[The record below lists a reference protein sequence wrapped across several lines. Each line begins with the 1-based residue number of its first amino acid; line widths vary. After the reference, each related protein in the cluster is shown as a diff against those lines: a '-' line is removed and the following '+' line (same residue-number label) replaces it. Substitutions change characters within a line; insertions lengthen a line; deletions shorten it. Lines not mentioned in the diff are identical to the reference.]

1 MRLLTPPRTVPGFRE
16 FVALIAFLGALQALG
31 IDAMLPALPTI
42 GHALG
47 ITDETRLQW
56 IIATYIAGMGAGQLF
71 WGILADRYGRRPI
84 MLIGLALYLLASAL
98 SALAQTELTL
108 LACRFLHGAAS
119 ASAVVCRSI
128 VRDLYSG
135 RRMARVMS
143 LTFIVFLVVPVLA
156 PSVGQLIL
164 VWLPWRWLFGSFALA
179 AALTLAWAALRLP
192 ETLHPEYRLTITAG
206 HILHSTRVVITDP
219 LSIYHTLAMT
229 LLFGWLIAYVAS
241 VQQIFADVF
250 HRPELMPAMFA
261 LCASGMGVASWL
273 NARLVE
279 RLGMRVIGHAALLAF
294 IAITALHWVLA
305 RVGYETMASFVIFQ
319 GVSLACLG
327 MCSGNFGTIAMEP
340 LAAIAG
346 IGAALQGFISS
357 VGAALIG
364 ALIGARFDGTT
375 APLALGGLLV
385 GVASLLLVLVA
396 ERGRLFRPHHAGEII
411 EAGPLHP

>member
-1 MRLLTPPRTVPGFRE
+1 MTTKPRSAPGFGE
-16 FVALIAFLGALQALG
+16 FVVLIAILMALQALG

-47 ITDETRLQW
+47 IGDETRLQW
-56 IIATYIAGMGAGQLF
+56 IVASYIAGMGAGQLF

-84 MLIGLALYLLASAL
+84 MLTGLALYLLASAC
-98 SALAQTELTL
+98 SALAQTEPAM
-108 LACRFLHGAAS
+108 LACRFLHGAAA
-119 ASAVVCRSI
+119 ASAVVCRSV

-143 LTFIVFLVVPVLA
+143 LTFIVFLIVPVLA
-156 PSVGQLIL
+156 PSIGQLIL
-164 VWLPWRWLFGSFALA
+164 LWLPWRWLFGCFALA
-179 AALTLAWAALRLP
+179 AALMLAWAALRLP
-192 ETLHPEYRLTITAG
+192 ETLHPEYRLTITAE
-206 HILHSTRVVITDP
+206 HVLHSTRIVVTDP

-250 HRPELMPAMFA
+250 HRPQLMPAMFA
-261 LCASGMGVASWL
+261 LCASAMGVTSWL
-273 NARLVE
+273 NSHLVE
-279 RLGMRVIGHAALLAF
+279 RLGMRVIGHTALLAF
-294 IAITALHWVLA
+294 IAITALHWLLA
-305 RVGYETMASFVIFQ
+305 RTGYETMTSFVLFQ
-319 GVSLACLG
+319 AASLACVG

-357 VGAALIG
+357 VGAALLG

-375 APLALGGLLV
+375 APLALGALLA
-385 GVASLLLVLVA
+385 GVAALALVLVA
-396 ERGRLFRPHHAGEII
+396 EKGRLFRPHHASELID
-411 EAGPLHP
+411 AGPLH

>member
-1 MRLLTPPRTVPGFRE
+1 MRTHASPGPAPGFRE
-16 FVALIAFLGALQALG
+16 FVALIAILMALQALG

-47 ITDETRLQW
+47 VTSETRLQW
-56 IIATYIAGMGAGQLF
+56 IVATYIAGMGVGQLV

-84 MLIGLALYLLASAL
+84 MLIGLALYLLAAAL
-98 SALAQTELTL
+98 SALAQSEFTL
-108 LACRFLHGAAS
+108 LLFRFLHGAAS

-143 LTFIVFLVVPVLA
+143 LTFIVFLIVPVLA
-156 PSVGQLIL
+156 PSIGQLIL
-164 VWLPWRWLFGSFALA
+164 VWLPWRWLFGCFALV
-179 AALTLAWAALRLP
+179 AALMLLWATLRLP
-192 ETLHPEYRLTITAG
+192 ETLHPEYRLMITTG
-206 HILHSTRVVITDP
+206 HILQSARVVLTDP

-229 LLFGWLIAYVAS
+229 LMFGWLIAYVAS

-250 HRPELMPAMFA
+250 HRPELMPVMFA
-261 LCASGMGVASWL
+261 LCASAMGVTSWL
-273 NARLVE
+273 NSRLVE
-279 RLGMRVIGHAALLAF
+279 RLGMRMIGHGALLAF
-294 IAITALHWVLA
+294 IAIAALHWALA
-305 RVGYETMASFVIFQ
+305 RLGHESMLTFVILQ
-319 GVSLACLG
+319 GASLASLG

-375 APLALGGLLV
+375 APLSFGALIAGI
-385 GVASLLLVLVA
+385 AALLLVLVA
-396 ERGRLFRPHHAGEII
+396 EKGRLFRPHHADEI
-411 EAGPLHP
+411 AAVAPLH